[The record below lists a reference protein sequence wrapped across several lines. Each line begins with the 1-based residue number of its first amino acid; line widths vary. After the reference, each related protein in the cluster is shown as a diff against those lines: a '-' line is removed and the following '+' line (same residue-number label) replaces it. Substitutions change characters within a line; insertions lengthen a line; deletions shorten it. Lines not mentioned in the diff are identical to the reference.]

1 MSAERRGQL
10 ASLLGGQ
17 QLELSRLSDRLGG
30 VASLTGLTDEA
41 TFLLGRANVSRNEVM
56 GARVR
61 VGEVRDGVEEVERE
75 IGEIRSNLQSA
86 ESALQ
91 EAEQK
96 CQSLQQQSVMS
107 GCEPSPL
114 PLYSSPGDQAAGSLP
129 QPGRGRPLQ
138 RFLLHPGERED
149 CGEHRLPHFP
159 PGGRPLRHRTSEPA
173 GPGLPMLAPVN
184 IPHPTLSP
192 SPPPPPPPSP
202 PRSTLP
208 CGCPLMQT
216 AMLSPTSLCSL
227 PPDNSW
233 GAWPSSRTLT
243 STSGP
248 RLSTRHRA
256 CFSMLAQSGSQTRT
270 MERSP
275 IPQRYSTCLVSAVL
289 PS

>member
-1 MSAERRGQL
+1 MSTERRGQL

-17 QLELSRLSDRLGG
+17 QLELSRLSDRLGD

-41 TFLLGRANVSRNEVM
+41 TFLLGRANVSRSEVM

-61 VGEVRDGVEEVERE
+61 VGEVRDGAEEVERE

-149 CGEHRLPHFP
+149 CGEHRLPHCP
-159 PGGRPLRHRTSEPA
+159 PGGCPLQHRTSEPA
-173 GPGLPMLAPVN
+173 GPVPDLVGLPMLAPVN
-184 IPHPTLSP
+184 I
-192 SPPPPPPPSP
+192 PPSP

-216 AMLSPTSLCSL
+216 AMLSRTSLCSL
-227 PPDNSW
+227 PLDNSW
-233 GAWPSSRTLT
+233 GAWPSLRTLT

-256 CFSMLAQSGSQTRT
+256 CSSMLAQSGSQTRT

-275 IPQRYSTCLVSAVL
+275 TPQRYSTCLVSAVL